1 MYCIFIFCFICS
13 LVNGFL
19 FDGSQ
24 SLSTTCSSIQVDV
37 VFLLDSSGSEG
48 SVNFQKQLHFVK
60 SFVEKFEIGPSNMQV
75 SVVSFSTIVM
85 ENFDLK
91 KYQSKYE
98 LLAAIDTIP
107 YLSGTTHTDEAIT
120 FAVKHSFSAVS
131 GDRTQAPNV
140 IIVLTDGQSS
150 SPSQTM
156 HAAYQAHS
164 AGITTFAIGIRTS
177 DYIGELKYI
186 ASDPQNVF
194 QASNFNAL
202 DQLQNVLSTK
212 FCEAI
217 VTTTPV
223 VYTTIPTDFSY
234 SSNCRLRPAD
244 VVFLLD
250 SSTGEGAHYFQEEL
264 NFVKTFVNK
273 FDIGPSD
280 MQISVITY
288 STRVVENFNFQRYQ
302 TKQELLLAIENI
314 SYISGSTNTHE
325 ALSFALQHSFTQQAG
340 DRAKAPNV
348 IIVLTDG
355 QSTSPTMTKQV
366 AATAQ
371 QKGIEIFAVGTG
383 DNLSFQELL
392 SIASGRQYV
401 SRVANLD
408 ALYRLQSEL
417 TTTFCEGKA

>member
-1 MYCIFIFCFICS
+1 M
-13 LVNGFL
+13 
-19 FDGSQ
+19 
-24 SLSTTCSSIQVDV
+24 DV

-91 KYQSKYE
+91 RYQSKYE

-107 YLSGTTHTDEAIT
+107 YLSGTTHTDEAII
-120 FAVKHSFSAVS
+120 FAVQHSFSAVS

-212 FCEAI
+212 FCE
-217 VTTTPV
+217 
-223 VYTTIPTDFSY
+223 
-234 SSNCRLRPAD
+234 
-244 VVFLLD
+244 
-250 SSTGEGAHYFQEEL
+250 G
-264 NFVKTFVNK
+264 K
-273 FDIGPSD
+273 
-280 MQISVITY
+280 
-288 STRVVENFNFQRYQ
+288 
-302 TKQELLLAIENI
+302 
-314 SYISGSTNTHE
+314 YI
-325 ALSFALQHSFTQQAG
+325 
-340 DRAKAPNV
+340 
-348 IIVLTDG
+348 
-355 QSTSPTMTKQV
+355 
-366 AATAQ
+366 
-371 QKGIEIFAVGTG
+371 
-383 DNLSFQELL
+383 
-392 SIASGRQYV
+392 
-401 SRVANLD
+401 
-408 ALYRLQSEL
+408 
-417 TTTFCEGKA
+417 

>member
-1 MYCIFIFCFICS
+1 M
-13 LVNGFL
+13 
-19 FDGSQ
+19 
-24 SLSTTCSSIQVDV
+24 DV

-91 KYQSKYE
+91 RYQSKYE

-120 FAVKHSFSAVS
+120 FAVQHSFSAVS

-212 FCEAI
+212 FCEGKYIYLILCKKKKSAYYLCQRKAKMI
-217 VTTTPV
+217 KNRRIHQSLKRKRTQP
-223 VYTTIPTDFSY
+223 YIFKLNIP
-234 SSNCRLRPAD
+234 
-244 VVFLLD
+244 FL
-250 SSTGEGAHYFQEEL
+250 
-264 NFVKTFVNK
+264 
-273 FDIGPSD
+273 
-280 MQISVITY
+280 
-288 STRVVENFNFQRYQ
+288 
-302 TKQELLLAIENI
+302 
-314 SYISGSTNTHE
+314 
-325 ALSFALQHSFTQQAG
+325 
-340 DRAKAPNV
+340 KA
-348 IIVLTDG
+348 
-355 QSTSPTMTKQV
+355 
-366 AATAQ
+366 
-371 QKGIEIFAVGTG
+371 
-383 DNLSFQELL
+383 
-392 SIASGRQYV
+392 
-401 SRVANLD
+401 
-408 ALYRLQSEL
+408 
-417 TTTFCEGKA
+417 